1 MNRIETDIYRGI
13 DMAFHWF
20 TKNNPTLDVIC
31 DAETLEKW
39 YNFITWCYAQ
49 DGEGYAFDNL
59 ETLKNEKNPDF
70 DFTLTSLME
79 EAMTESDAWWCKYN
93 TDHQEVAEDEFKEDP
108 DDEESHWE
116 ALEEAYE
123 KILSSVD
130 TTGFKDLTK
139 VEI

>member
-1 MNRIETDIYRGI
+1 
-13 DMAFHWF
+13 
-20 TKNNPTLDVIC
+20 
-31 DAETLEKW
+31 
-39 YNFITWCYAQ
+39 
-49 DGEGYAFDNL
+49 
-59 ETLKNEKNPDF
+59 
-70 DFTLTSLME
+70 ME

>member
-1 MNRIETDIYRGI
+1 
-13 DMAFHWF
+13 MAFHWF

-49 DGEGYAFDNL
+49 DGEGYAFDHL